1 MTGEQ
6 SPCISLEVLKPFE
19 EISMP
24 IVDLP
29 EQPFLIQN
37 SKKYTEKKVRLS
49 IDFQEKRQMQRLL
62 EQQVNKTSFLLLQR
76 H

>member
-1 MTGEQ
+1 
-6 SPCISLEVLKPFE
+6 
-19 EISMP
+19 MP